1 MLARRWSYSEKNY
14 IYFKNKKK
22 KKKSSPSSKTAGV
35 RAQGELCFDTANQIN
50 LPYMEDHKSQTHWMH
65 FK

>member
-22 KKKSSPSSKTAGV
+22 KKKKFA
-35 RAQGELCFDTANQIN
+35 LF
-50 LPYMEDHKSQTHWMH
+50 EDSWG
-65 FK
+65 